1 MTGEKEPCQPI
12 VPLSTVEF
20 VDRTVAAEVKRI
32 EDVFKA
38 ELNSRDKAMEIQTK
52 ELSRRLDELN
62 HAHQRAQQD
71 KQEFLAKNTYE
82 AFLKGFE
89 VWSREVNAF
98 MSNQQGRTAAYVVM
112 VGIAFALL
120 QVALKFWGK

>member
-1 MTGEKEPCQPI
+1 MNADKEPCPPI

-20 VDRTVAAEVKRI
+20 VDRAIAAGREVM
-32 EDVFKA
+32 KA
-38 ELNSRDKAMEIQTK
+38 ELSARDKAMEIQTK

-71 KQEFLAKNTYE
+71 KAEFLNKSTYE

-89 VWSREVNAF
+89 TWSREINAF
-98 MSNQQGRTAAYVVM
+98 VANSQGRTAAYVSIV
-112 VGIAFALL
+112 VVIGILINIALR
-120 QVALKFWGK
+120 FWK